1 MFLGLAVVICID
13 TLGRKFFNFS
23 LQGTDE
29 LSGYFQAAGAAITAT
44 CALVGASHMRIDLLF
59 QRLGRKA
66 RAVVNWLASIT
77 MGAMAVLLGYAAWG
91 VLSETLEYGS
101 TAATPW
107 ATPLQYPQGVWAGGF
122 ILFGI
127 VAAFYAVRSTTM
139 LLRGDVTG
147 LLREFSPKTSKKE
160 LEEELAETERRLKEG
175 A

>member
-44 CALVGASHMRIDLLF
+44 CALVGASHMRIDILF
-59 QRLGRKA
+59 QRLSRKP
-66 RAVVNWLASIT
+66 RAFINWLASIT
-77 MGAMAVLLGYAAWG
+77 MGAMAVLMAFSAWG
-91 VLSETLEYGS
+91 VLTDTLEYGS

-107 ATPLQYPQGVWAGGF
+107 ATPLKYPQGVWAAGF
-122 ILFGI
+122 VLFGL
-127 VAAFYAVRSTTM
+127 VAAWYALKSTTM
-139 LLRGDVTG
+139 MLKGDVDG
-147 LLREFSPKTSKKE
+147 LVREFSPKTSKKE
-160 LEEELAETERRLKEG
+160 LEEEIAETERRLKEG